1 LRPDSSF
8 TQVNIAFAA
17 IFLVASS
24 SAFAVDY
31 MTADEASKL
40 LMPGAVQWQDSH
52 QSLSLSQMQAIAKL
66 AQVPARS
73 AAWKLR
79 HAFDAR
85 QKYLGS
91 VVIDQVLGKFE
102 LISYAVG
109 LDASGAVTGIE
120 ILSYRESHGGEVR
133 LLGWRKQ
140 FVGKTALQPLRVGD
154 DIALISGATLSC
166 QHITDGVRRIVAL
179 ASVLRSD
186 QLLPV

>member
-1 LRPDSSF
+1 MQNTAFAP
-8 TQVNIAFAA
+8 VNIALAA
-17 IFLVASS
+17 TFLVASS

-31 MTADEASKL
+31 LTADDASKL
-40 LMPGAVQWQDSH
+40 LIANAVQWQDSH
-52 QSLSLSQMQAIAKL
+52 QSLNLTQMQAIAKL

-79 HAFDAR
+79 HAFDANK
-85 QKYLGS
+85 KYLGT
-91 VVIDQVLGKFE
+91 VVIDQVVGKFE

-109 LDASGAVTGIE
+109 LDANGAVTGIE

-133 LLGWRKQ
+133 LPGWRKQ
-140 FVGKTALQPLRVGD
+140 FVGKTAVQPMRVGE

-179 ASVLRSD
+179 ASVLRAD
-186 QLLPV
+186 QLLPA